1 MKKIVPLGT
10 QFYERIE
17 KVDVFGLAAQLA
29 YFFLLSL
36 FPFLM
41 VLVTLVGFLP
51 FDEIAVVE
59 FINTYAPDQISEML
73 EANVQ
78 QLMHQQSGGLLSVG
92 IIATLWSASN
102 GVNALMRGFNRA
114 YEVEENRSFILSRLI
129 AIVLTIGMIAV
140 IITALLLPVFGRM
153 IGVYIFSL
161 FGLSEGF
168 ISTWESFRYV
178 SSSVVFFIVFLAL
191 YVLAPNKRIYFKNAI
206 WGAIFATVFWQLTS
220 LGFSFYVNT
229 LSNYSATYGS
239 LGTVIVLMLW
249 FYISGVIIMLGGV
262 LNAFIREKAGTERVG

>member
-1 MKKIVPLGT
+1 MKRIITLGT
-10 QFYERIE
+10 QLYERIE
-17 KVDVFGLAAQLA
+17 KADVFGLAAQLA

-41 VLVTLVGFLP
+41 VLVTLIGFLP
-51 FDEIAVVE
+51 FDEIAVVA
-59 FINTYAPDQISEML
+59 FINTYAPDQISELL
-73 EANVQ
+73 ETNVQ
-78 QLMHQQSGGLLSVG
+78 QLMHQQSGGLLSIG

-129 AIVLTIGMIAV
+129 AIVLTIGMIIV

-168 ISTWESFRYV
+168 ISIWESFRYV
-178 SSSVVFFIVFLAL
+178 ISSVVFFIVFLAL
-191 YVLAPNKRIYFKNAI
+191 YVLAPSKRIYFKNAI

-229 LSNYSATYGS
+229 LGNYSATYGS
-239 LGTVIVLMLW
+239 LGTIIVLMLW
-249 FYISGVIIMLGGV
+249 LYISGIIIMLGGV
-262 LNAFIREKAGTERVG
+262 LNAFIRKKASTEQFG

>member
-1 MKKIVPLGT
+1 MKRIVNIGL
-10 QFYERIE
+10 QLYERIE

-36 FPFLM
+36 FPFLL

-51 FDEIAVVE
+51 FDDIAVVE
-59 FINTYAPDQISEML
+59 FINRYAPDQISDLIES
-73 EANVQ
+73 NVQ
-78 QLMHQQSGGLLSVG
+78 QLMHQQSGGLLSIG
-92 IIATLWSASN
+92 IIVTLWSASN

-114 YEVEENRSFILSRLI
+114 YEVEENRSFIVSRLI
-129 AIVLTIGMIAV
+129 AVVLTIGMIIV

-153 IGVYIFSL
+153 IGVYLFSF

-168 ISTWESFRYV
+168 ITVWESVRYIT
-178 SSSVVFFIVFLAL
+178 SSVVFFVVFLAL

-206 WGAIFATVFWQLTS
+206 WGAVFATVFWQLTS
-220 LGFSFYVNT
+220 LAFSFYVNT
-229 LSNYSATYGS
+229 LGNYSATYGS

-249 FYISGVIIMLGGV
+249 FYISAIIIMLGG
-262 LNAFIREKAGTERVG
+262 LINAFIREKSA

>member
-1 MKKIVPLGT
+1 LKKIISLGT
-10 QFYERIE
+10 QLYERIE

-78 QLMHQQSGGLLSVG
+78 QLMHQQSGGLLSIG

-129 AIVLTIGMIAV
+129 AIVLTIGMIVV

-153 IGVYIFSL
+153 IGIYIFSL

-229 LSNYSATYGS
+229 LGNYSATYGS

-262 LNAFIREKAGTERVG
+262 LNAFIRENTRTERVD

>member
-1 MKKIVPLGT
+1 LGT
-10 QFYERIE
+10 QLYERIE

-78 QLMHQQSGGLLSVG
+78 QLMHQQSGGLLSIG

-129 AIVLTIGMIAV
+129 AIVLTIGMIVV

-153 IGVYIFSL
+153 IGIYIFSL

-229 LSNYSATYGS
+229 LGNYSATYGS

-262 LNAFIREKAGTERVG
+262 LNAFIRENTRTERVD

>member
-1 MKKIVPLGT
+1 LKRIVALGI
-10 QFYERIE
+10 QLYEKIE

-36 FPFLM
+36 FPFLL

-51 FDEIAVVE
+51 FDDIAVVE
-59 FINTYAPDQISEML
+59 FINTYAPDQISNMIET
-73 EANVQ
+73 NVQ
-78 QLMHQQSGGLLSVG
+78 QLMHEQSGGLLSFG

-102 GVNALMRGFNRA
+102 GINAVMRGFNRA
-114 YEVEENRSFILSRLI
+114 YKVEENRSFILSRMI
-129 AIVLTIGMIAV
+129 AIVLTIGMIIV

-153 IGVYIFSL
+153 IGVYLFSF
-161 FGLSEGF
+161 FGLSEDF
-168 ISTWESFRYV
+168 ITIWESVRYI

-206 WGAIFATVFWQLTS
+206 WGAIFATVFWQLSS

-229 LSNYSATYGS
+229 LGNYSATYGS

-249 FYISGVIIMLGGV
+249 FYISAIIIMLGGV
-262 LNAFIREKAGTERVG
+262 INAFIREKTEAVKVD

>member
-1 MKKIVPLGT
+1 LKKIVPLGT